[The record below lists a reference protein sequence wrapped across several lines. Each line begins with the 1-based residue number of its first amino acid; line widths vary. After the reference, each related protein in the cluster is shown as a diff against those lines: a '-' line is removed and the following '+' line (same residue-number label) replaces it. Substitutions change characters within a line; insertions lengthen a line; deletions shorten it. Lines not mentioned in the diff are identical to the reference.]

1 MKYLQLIQLII
12 SLLPTLISTIK
23 AVEDAI
29 PGSGHGEQ
37 KLAMVRAMLESAYEV
52 STDVMG
58 SFIDVWPALEKTIS
72 SIVAAFNAVG
82 LFKK

>member
-1 MKYLQLIQLII
+1 MKYLQIVQLIL
-12 SLLPTLISTIK
+12 SLFPTLISAIK

-52 STDVMG
+52 STDALG
-58 SFIDVWPALEKTIS
+58 RFIDIWPALEKTIAG
-72 SIVAAFNAVG
+72 IVAAFNAVG